1 MSVEIIILCVTGVVA
16 CLTYLVKHFKKS
28 ECWSKDSCCVC
39 KMDKNDSKSD
49 LSIESNDA
57 NLKSPKDDFL
67 PQKRDIVISSS
78 ENKEIKESKK
88 EYVEKEDLKVTVSS
102 TI

>member
-1 MSVEIIILCVTGVVA
+1 MSSVEIIILAVTGVVA

-39 KMDKNDSKSD
+39 RMDKDDKSKSD
-49 LSIESNDA
+49 LSIESEE
-57 NLKSPKDDFL
+57 K
-67 PQKRDIVISSS
+67 
-78 ENKEIKESKK
+78 SKK

>member
-1 MSVEIIILCVTGVVA
+1 MSSIEIIILCVTGVVA

-49 LSIESNDA
+49 LSIES
-57 NLKSPKDDFL
+57 
-67 PQKRDIVISSS
+67 S
-78 ENKEIKESKK
+78 ENKEIKK

>member
-28 ECWSKDSCCVC
+28 EFWSKDSCCVC

-49 LSIESNDA
+49 LSIES
-57 NLKSPKDDFL
+57 
-67 PQKRDIVISSS
+67 S
-78 ENKEIKESKK
+78 ENKESKK

>member
-1 MSVEIIILCVTGVVA
+1 MSSIEIIILCVTGVVA

-39 KMDKNDSKSD
+39 KMDKDDSKSD
-49 LSIESNDA
+49 LSIES
-57 NLKSPKDDFL
+57 
-67 PQKRDIVISSS
+67 S
-78 ENKEIKESKK
+78 ENKESKESKESKK